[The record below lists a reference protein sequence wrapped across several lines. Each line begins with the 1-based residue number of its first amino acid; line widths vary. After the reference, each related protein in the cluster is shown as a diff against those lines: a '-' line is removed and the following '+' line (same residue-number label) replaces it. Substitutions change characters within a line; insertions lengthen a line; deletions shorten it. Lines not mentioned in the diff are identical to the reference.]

1 VDHCVEGPCSL
12 DARAEA
18 SASALEKGL
27 RSLVPSLL
35 QTKADWE
42 ALERRLRSMMGV
54 VEAVQGLKSGLPMGG
69 SHGIGHQLGP
79 LGVGHGET
87 SCILLPAVLKYNYA
101 HGEKVSC
108 RERYWVSS
116 GAMVLSQKF

>member
-1 VDHCVEGPCSL
+1 
-12 DARAEA
+12 
-18 SASALEKGL
+18 
-27 RSLVPSLL
+27 
-35 QTKADWE
+35 
-42 ALERRLRSMMGV
+42 MMGV

-101 HGEKVSC
+101 HSDEKVRTLQGKILGVFWGDGTITEVLTKRGLKKETADAGDVVGAVISEWAC
-108 RERYWVSS
+108 RGR
-116 GAMVLSQKF
+116 